1 MFYNPGVWWI
11 SRLIRT
17 ERENCCDDVVVEAT
31 NARQIYAAALA
42 ALEEHRSREME
53 VVMAATGGSL
63 VKRMRRILR
72 HSEPQTSATVPLLS
86 AVAVILMIGG
96 LLAAHP
102 APPSPP
108 AASVATVIPEAHWMA
123 PPTAAVPA
131 AARPAAQVPAEVPAQ
146 GAVQRRAQTLAPVRS
161 QLVVQN
167 PYVQWLDEDVVYII
181 APEERAAF
189 LGLSTDAERERFI
202 EQFWLRRDPTPGTPE
217 NEYKNEHY
225 RRIAYANQ
233 HFTANVGLPQG
244 IGWRMDRGR
253 VYIIWGAPDEIE
265 SHPTGGIYNRPAAQG
280 GGTTTTFPFEIW
292 LYRFIQ
298 GVGSNVVLEFVDPK
312 GTGEFKWTTDPSVRR

>member
-1 MFYNPGVWWI
+1 M
-11 SRLIRT
+11 
-17 ERENCCDDVVVEAT
+17 
-31 NARQIYAAALA
+31 
-42 ALEEHRSREME
+42 
-53 VVMAATGGSL
+53 
-63 VKRMRRILR
+63 
-72 HSEPQTSATVPLLS
+72 
-86 AVAVILMIGG
+86 
-96 LLAAHP
+96 
-102 APPSPP
+102 
-108 AASVATVIPEAHWMA
+108 
-123 PPTAAVPA
+123 
-131 AARPAAQVPAEVPAQ
+131 
-146 GAVQRRAQTLAPVRS
+146 
-161 QLVVQN
+161 VQN

-233 HFTANVGLPQG
+233 HFTSNVGLPQG

-253 VYIIWGAPDEIE
+253 VYIMWGAPDEIE